1 MLSQGQVRVADSSSL
16 DTTGSAEAPH
26 ALGSLSIL
34 EIVMKKLIAVAVLT
48 LASVPAMAQHYHHG
62 WRGYHH
68 HHHHHR
74 SPNWG
79 PVIGGAILGA
89 VIYDIYNRPVV
100 VQQPPVIV
108 QTPPVITQYP
118 VQNCTP
124 WTETQNPDGSI
135 TRSRTCT
142 Q

>member
-1 MLSQGQVRVADSSSL
+1 
-16 DTTGSAEAPH
+16 
-26 ALGSLSIL
+26 
-34 EIVMKKLIAVAVLT
+34 MKKLLAVAVLA
-48 LASVPAMAQHYHHG
+48 LASVPAMAQYYHHH
-62 WRGYHH
+62 GYRPPQHF

-74 SPNWG
+74 GPNWG
-79 PVIGGAILGA
+79 HVVGGAILGA

-100 VQQPPVIV
+100 VQQPPVVI
-108 QTPPVITQYP
+108 QQPPVVVQQFPQT

-124 WTETQNPDGSI
+124 WTETQNADGSI